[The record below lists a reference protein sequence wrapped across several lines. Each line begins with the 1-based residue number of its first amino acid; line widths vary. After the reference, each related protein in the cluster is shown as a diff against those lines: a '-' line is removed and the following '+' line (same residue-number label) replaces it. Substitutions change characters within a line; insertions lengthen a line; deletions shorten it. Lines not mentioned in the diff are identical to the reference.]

1 MTQFPL
7 VAMFSGWISAF
18 SGLSAAAF
26 GGSWDA
32 AFHESFPEEDRGRVA
47 IASPDVALT
56 FARMDVDGRPRVLLV
71 TTYDKGIVTGVDLS
85 TALARNVEDPVALFA
100 ERGYEA
106 LLGDLRDAPPSAQV
120 TVAVAKLLVPVDF
133 GDQHIAV
140 GTNYPEHASDA
151 GTTRP
156 FLFPKLVQPGTS
168 GDAVSVHG
176 GLLDYEVEIA
186 AMTLE
191 PLAVGDS
198 PRFLGLL
205 VSNDFTDRETLMHH
219 VDRDDIESGKGF
231 TTGKSFPG
239 YLPVGSLLVVP
250 RNWRTFVSDLELRL
264 FVNDGLRQ
272 RSKASEMVWN
282 VEEVFRQIAVRRGV
296 LWEYDGREVPLWQGD
311 AIPARTLVLTGT
323 PHGTVFQG
331 MPGRLML
338 TGLLR
343 WLFGGW
349 GTSIPDQVIGAY
361 VDDARDARAY
371 LQPGDEVLI
380 HVQHLGE
387 IRSRVVP

>member
-7 VAMFSGWISAF
+7 VAMFSGWMSAF
-18 SGLSAAAF
+18 A
-26 GGSWDA
+26 GSWDA
-32 AFHESFPEEDRGRVA
+32 AFHESFPEQDRGQVA
-47 IASPDVALT
+47 IASADVALT
-56 FARMDVDGRPRVLLV
+56 FARIDVGGRPRVLLV
-71 TTYDKGIVTGVDLS
+71 TSYDNGVVSGVDLS
-85 TALARNVEDPVALFA
+85 AAMARDVEDPVALFH

-106 LLGDLRDAPPSAQV
+106 LREALRSAPPSAQV
-120 TVAVAKLLVPVDF
+120 TIPAEALRIPVDF
-133 GDQHIAV
+133 GDCHIAV

-156 FLFPKLVQPGTS
+156 FLFPKIVQPGIS

-191 PLAVGDS
+191 PLAVGQS

-205 VSNDFTDRETLMHH
+205 VANDFTDRETLMHH

-239 YLPVGSLLVVP
+239 YLPVGGLLVVP
-250 RNWRTFVSDLELRL
+250 RDWRTFAPELELRL

-282 VEEVFRQIAVRRGV
+282 IDEVFRQIAARRGV
-296 LWEYDGREVPLWQGD
+296 RWEYDGRQVPLWEGD

-331 MPGRLML
+331 LPGRFIV

-349 GTSIPDQVIGAY
+349 SSSVPDQVIGAY
-361 VDDARDARAY
+361 VDDAHEARAY
-371 LQPGDEVLI
+371 LQPGDDVHI
-380 HVQHLGE
+380 HVHGLGE